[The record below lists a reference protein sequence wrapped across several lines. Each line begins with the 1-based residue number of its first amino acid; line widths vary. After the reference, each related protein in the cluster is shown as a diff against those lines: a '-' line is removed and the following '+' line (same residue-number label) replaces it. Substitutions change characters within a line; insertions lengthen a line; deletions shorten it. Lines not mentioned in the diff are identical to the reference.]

1 MFPDNEQYVIKD
13 IVPRPPVDV
22 GPLVVP
28 AAPAMPPANEN
39 GAAGAPE
46 PSSSPRNGSGSVAQ
60 VVRPPTIF
68 DSGRSRERRLKNG
81 GYRNR
86 DSIGG
91 APIPADVPFVDEAA
105 GDGAGAAGASAAGA
119 SAAGPVRTKKRSR
132 QGAGGGM
139 AGRKHKAVK
148 ALLVRVEPALPAVL
162 PAAGPALPA
171 VEPEPL
177 PAAELAPPAPVV
189 PAPEPTRLIRA
200 AMEALAAAEAALR
213 GAQALPAVAQAL
225 LGAEGAVPVAP
236 APPAAQALLGA
247 EGAVPVAPAPP
258 AAPALLGAEGAV
270 PVAPDPPAA
279 APALPAAAIE
289 VPAPPVEPSACIDG
303 AGPSA
308 CIDGAG
314 PREGGPSAGIIDP
327 TRPRENAPAIVW
339 QKHLLNQAFEQFSRG
354 DARSIRDSAN
364 LTWAAMQRERYP
376 GSFRAWIEHIG
387 LLFKQD
393 DQMAA
398 GAGALRE
405 LDEEQGQQAEQAEQ
419 VVQAEQAEQ
428 VVQAEQAEPTTVK
441 KEVGDDPSGDE
452 WQEYEEEEEEQA
464 GPAPIEQLPVVA
476 PVKHEGGAAYESI
489 ARPAP

>member
-1 MFPDNEQYVIKD
+1 MFPDNEQFVIKN

-105 GDGAGAAGASAAGA
+105 GDGADAAGASAAGTG
-119 SAAGPVRTKKRSR
+119 AAGPVRTKKRSR
-132 QGAGGGM
+132 QGADGGM
-139 AGRKHKAVK
+139 AGRKHKAVR
-148 ALLVRVEPALPAVL
+148 AMIVQAEPVLPAVL
-162 PAAGPALPA
+162 PAAPPALPA

-177 PAAELAPPAPVV
+177 PASELAPPAPGPEPHPAPVV
-189 PAPEPTRLIRA
+189 PAAEPTRLIRA

-213 GAQALPAVAQAL
+213 GAPAPPAAQAL
-225 LGAEGAVPVAP
+225 LGAQDLPAPAP

-247 EGAVPVAPAPP
+247 Q
-258 AAPALLGAEGAV
+258 
-270 PVAPDPPAA
+270 
-279 APALPAAAIE
+279 ALPAAAIE
-289 VPAPPVEPSACIDG
+289 VLAPPAEPSACIDGAGPSACIDG

-327 TRPRENAPAIVW
+327 TRPREDAPAIVW

-354 DARSIRDSAN
+354 DARSIKDSAN

-398 GAGALRE
+398 GAGALSE
-405 LDEEQGQQAEQAEQ
+405 LDEEQGQQAEQVVQA
-419 VVQAEQAEQ
+419 VQAEQAEQ
-428 VVQAEQAEPTTVK
+428 VVQAEQAEPPPVK
-441 KEVGDDPSGDE
+441 EEVGDDPSGDE

-464 GPAPIEQLPVVA
+464 GPPPIEQVPVVA
-476 PVKHEGGAAYESI
+476 PVKHEGGAAYEST
-489 ARPAP
+489 ARSAP